1 MKRLLPIAVLVAAL
15 PLAAQDSAPRRS
27 VAITLDDLPKA
38 LDSGSVE
45 ETRRTTE
52 AILAALKRHNAPAVG
67 FVNEQQLF
75 VPGEVDERIAVLRLW
90 ADAGVVLGNHTFSHP
105 SLRDTPL
112 ERYQD
117 EVIRGEV
124 VTRWLMRPREPYT
137 LWFRHPFTNTGP
149 TREVKEAFE
158 AFLRDRGYRIAPHTV
173 EHADYIYNDLYR
185 RARAAG
191 DAELQERLRAA
202 YLEHLDTAFDFF
214 AELSRETFGR
224 EIPQVLLI
232 HANDLNADCLDAM
245 LARLAARGYRFVSLD
260 EAVQDEAYRT
270 PDEYVGRNGPSWL
283 HRWRAGRKL
292 PDRLREEPDPPS
304 WVLQMY
310 QQARAAG
317 R

>member
-1 MKRLLPIAVLVAAL
+1 MNLVLAAL
-15 PLAAQDSAPRRS
+15 LLASLAQPPAPQRA

-38 LDSGSVE
+38 LDSGKLD
-45 ETRRTTE
+45 ETRQTTE

-75 VPGEVDERIAVLRLW
+75 VPGEMDERIAVLRLW
-90 ADAGVVLGNHTFSHP
+90 VDAGMVLGNHTFSHP
-105 SLRDTPL
+105 NLRDTPV
-112 ERYQD
+112 ERYED

-137 LWFRHPFTNTGP
+137 LWFRHPFTNTG
-149 TREVKEAFE
+149 TTKEIKEGFE
-158 AFLRDRGYRIAPHTV
+158 AFLRTRGYHIAPHTV
-173 EHADYIYNDLYR
+173 EHADYIFNDLYR
-185 RARAAG
+185 RARTAG
-191 DAELQERLRAA
+191 DAELQERLRTA
-202 YLEHLDTAFDFF
+202 YLEQLDVAFDFF
-214 AELSRETFGR
+214 EGLSRETFGR

-245 LARLAARGYRFVSLD
+245 LARLEARGYRFVNLD
-260 EAVQDEAYRT
+260 EAVKDEAYRT
-270 PDEYVGRNGPSWL
+270 PDEYLGTNGPSWL
-283 HRWRAGRKL
+283 HRWRATLKMPGKL
-292 PDRLREEPDPPS
+292 RDEPDPPS